1 MTRRLCRTLFT
12 RAHET
17 GRIESN
23 PAADVRRIGGV
34 NVGARVPIPSEL
46 RRLLAEAPYVL
57 GAVYKKE

>member
-23 PAADVRRIGGV
+23 PAAAVRPVGGV

-46 RRLLAEAPYVL
+46 RCFLAKAPSAL